1 MGRIIEQYLKNL
13 ENHMNMPTTFTTKS
27 GKLSLVEINAFFLSV
42 NLDEED
48 CPSYI
53 RRIND
58 SVNDLCKA
66 CIAYEDALVTS
77 MDKCK
82 AEGNEALYDLLS
94 GLESTFADEV
104 IQ

>member
-77 MDKCK
+77 MENVRQKETKPSMTC
-82 AEGNEALYDLLS
+82 YR
-94 GLESTFADEV
+94 GLRVHLQTR
-104 IQ
+104 

>member
-13 ENHMNMPTTFTTKS
+13 DNHMSMPTTFTTRS
-27 GKLSLVEINAFFLSV
+27 GRLSLCEINAFFLSTHF
-42 NLDEED
+42 DEE
-48 CPSYI
+48 CPEYI
-53 RRIND
+53 RRINE

-82 AEGNEALYDLLS
+82 AEGNEALYDLLA

-104 IQ
+104 IG